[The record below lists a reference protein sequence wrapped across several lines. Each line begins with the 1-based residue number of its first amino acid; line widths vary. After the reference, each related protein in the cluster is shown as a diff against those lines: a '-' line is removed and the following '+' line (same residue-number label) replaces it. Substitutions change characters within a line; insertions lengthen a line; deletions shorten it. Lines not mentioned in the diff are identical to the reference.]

1 MEIWKDIPGYD
12 GIYQV
17 SNLGRIRN
25 LNWHRSHKIKIL
37 NLKPDNS
44 GYIKLRVKKEKT
56 FKVHRLVAM
65 AFIPNPDGLP
75 QINHKN
81 EIKTDNRVENLEWCT
96 ARYNNLY
103 NGRPERI
110 GKKLLNGP
118 CSKRVAMVNIKT
130 GKILRVFPSTTE
142 IERQLGFDRSN
153 INKCCRKERKIA
165 NGYGWNFIEKY

>member
-1 MEIWKDIPGYD
+1 MIEIWRDIPGYA
-12 GIYQV
+12 GIYQI
-17 SNLGRIRN
+17 SNFGRVRN
-25 LNWHRSHKIKIL
+25 LNWHKSHKTKIL

-44 GYIKLRVKKEKT
+44 GYVKLRIKKEKT
-56 FKVHRLVAM
+56 LKVHRLVAL

-81 EIKTDNRVENLEWCT
+81 ENKADNRVENLEWCT
-96 ARYNNLY
+96 AQYNVLY
-103 NGRPERI
+103 NGNAQMI

-118 CSKRVAMVNIKT
+118 CSKPVAMIDTKT
-130 GKILRVFPSTTE
+130 GEILRVFPSTTE

-165 NGYGWNFIEKY
+165 NGYGWEFI